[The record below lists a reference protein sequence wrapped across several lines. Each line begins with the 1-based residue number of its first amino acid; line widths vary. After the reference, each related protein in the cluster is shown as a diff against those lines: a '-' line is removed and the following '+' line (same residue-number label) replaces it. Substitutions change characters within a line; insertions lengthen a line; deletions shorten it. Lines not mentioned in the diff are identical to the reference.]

1 MCKTR
6 SFNSNSALSEVD
18 IISIFFKKTQVLHWT
33 MIFYILY
40 IKQKSSL
47 LCMLVIGRLWCLVKN
62 DCTYFSVDFYFI
74 SKARKFTQNLHRNWK
89 NKDIHFDVLRW
100 SRNFLPGKLCL
111 RELKGSEAYLVTL
124 LWKSLFLLEGIG
136 RVASF
141 FLIRTWM
148 LLLDKYF

>member
-1 MCKTR
+1 
-6 SFNSNSALSEVD
+6 
-18 IISIFFKKTQVLHWT
+18 

-100 SRNFLPGKLCL
+100 SRNFFT
-111 RELKGSEAYLVTL
+111 RETVSEGVKG
-124 LWKSLFLLEGIG
+124 LWGLFGNFAMKVFISFG
-136 RVASF
+136 GNRACRVILF
-141 FLIRTWM
+141 DPDMDVIVG
-148 LLLDKYF
+148 